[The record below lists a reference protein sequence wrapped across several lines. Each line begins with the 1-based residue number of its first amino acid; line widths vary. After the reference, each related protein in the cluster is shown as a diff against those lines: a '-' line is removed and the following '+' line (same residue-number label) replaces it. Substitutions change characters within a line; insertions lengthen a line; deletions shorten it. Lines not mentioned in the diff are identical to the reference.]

1 MSGFFIWAK
10 RITIVNKGKIWYNKN
25 TFKLTQIYCIILLSM
40 KMLLKIK
47 NWFFPTKE
55 NNFTPSL
62 LSDRAISIFILL
74 FLLIKVVFSFNLI
87 LVKQSSLFA
96 DVSAQQIFSLT
107 NEIRQQ
113 YGLSPVEENN
123 LLNQA
128 AQYKAE
134 DMLQNSYFSHYSPT
148 GISPWYWIERSGY
161 DYYYAGENLA
171 MNFLDSEEVIKG
183 WFNSPSHRE
192 NLLNTNYQE
201 MGIAVISGDLNNE
214 GINRIL
220 VVQLFGATKI
230 KTPIALAQEDKKE
243 TPKET
248 EIIVSTEQQIE
259 EEVLSEQTE
268 HGKEPIE
275 STLEPIESILE
286 PTKLVQETEPT
297 EETIPLKITQTE
309 IPSETIIG
317 AQLSAEKNI
326 ITKINNNIR
335 DQMNLADR
343 IISGLMML
351 FGGIILIGIIL
362 QRQSV
367 TPVFSE
373 LVLRSIIIFVLGISF
388 ITFQLENVIG
398 RLIIS

>member
-1 MSGFFIWAK
+1 M
-10 RITIVNKGKIWYNKN
+10 KI
-25 TFKLTQIYCIILLSM
+25 LS
-40 KMLLKIK
+40 KIK

-55 NNFTPSL
+55 NNFNPSL

-128 AQYKAE
+128 AEYKAE
-134 DMLQNSYFSHYSPT
+134 DMLKNSYFSHYSPT

-192 NLLNTNYQE
+192 NLLNKNYQE

-214 GINRIL
+214 GIDRIL
-220 VVQLFGATKI
+220 VVQLFGATKARA
-230 KTPIALAQEDKKE
+230 TVPIALAQEATEEK
-243 TPKET
+243 PKEVET
-248 EIIVSTEQQIE
+248 IVSIEQQT

-268 HGKEPIE
+268 SIIATEEEEEEALSESKEL
-275 STLEPIESILE
+275 T
-286 PTKLVQETEPT
+286 QETELR
-297 EETIPLKITQTE
+297 EETIPYKITQAE

-326 ITKINNNIR
+326 LTKINNNIR
-335 DQMNLADR
+335 EQMNLADR

-373 LVLRSIIIFVLGISF
+373 LVLRSIIIFVLGLSF
-388 ITFQLENVIG
+388 ITFQLENIIG
-398 RLIIS
+398 HLIIS

>member
-1 MSGFFIWAK
+1 M
-10 RITIVNKGKIWYNKN
+10 KI
-25 TFKLTQIYCIILLSM
+25 LS
-40 KMLLKIK
+40 KIK

-55 NNFTPSL
+55 NNFNPSL

-134 DMLQNSYFSHYSPT
+134 DMLKNSYFSHYSPA

-192 NLLNTNYQE
+192 NLLNKNYQE

-230 KTPIALAQEDKKE
+230 KATVPVALAQEVIEEK
-243 TPKET
+243 PKET
-248 EIIVSTEQQIE
+248 ETIVSIDQQTE

-268 HGKEPIE
+268 SIVAIEEEGGETPSEPKE
-275 STLEPIESILE
+275 LA
-286 PTKLVQETEPT
+286 QETELK
-297 EETIPLKITQTE
+297 EETIPSKITQAE
-309 IPSETIIG
+309 IPSEKIIG

-326 ITKINNNIR
+326 LTKINNNVR
-335 DQMNLADR
+335 DQMNFADR
-343 IISGLMML
+343 IIAGLMML
-351 FGGIILIGIIL
+351 FGGIILVGIIL

-373 LVLRSIIIFVLGISF
+373 LVLRSIIIFILGMSF

>member
-1 MSGFFIWAK
+1 MK
-10 RITIVNKGKIWYNKN
+10 T
-25 TFKLTQIYCIILLSM
+25 LS
-40 KMLLKIK
+40 KIK

-55 NNFTPSL
+55 NNFNPSL

-96 DVSAQQIFSLT
+96 DVSAQQIFNLT

-113 YGLSPVEENN
+113 YGLSPVKENN

-134 DMLQNSYFSHYSPT
+134 DMLKNSYFSHYSPT
-148 GISPWYWIERSGY
+148 GISPWYWIDRSGY

-183 WFNSPSHRE
+183 WLNSPSHRE
-192 NLLNTNYQE
+192 NLLNKNYQE

-220 VVQLFGATKI
+220 VVQLFGTTKAKATV
-230 KTPIALAQEDKKE
+230 PVALAQEITEKK
-243 TPKET
+243 PKET
-248 EIIVSTEQQIE
+248 ENIVSIDQQTE
-259 EEVLSEQTE
+259 EEVLSKQTE
-268 HGKEPIE
+268 
-275 STLEPIESILE
+275 SIVVTE
-286 PTKLVQETEPT
+286 EEAPSKPEGLVQETELT
-297 EETIPLKITQTE
+297 EETIPSKITQAE

-326 ITKINNNIR
+326 LTKINNNVR
-335 DQMNLADR
+335 DQMNFADR
-343 IISGLMML
+343 IIAGLMML
-351 FGGIILIGIIL
+351 FGGIILVGIIL

-373 LVLRSIIIFVLGISF
+373 LILRSIIIFVLGISF
-388 ITFQLENVIG
+388 VTFQLENVIG